1 MDTDEAPS
9 AAAPSSATE
18 SDVNMP
24 DAKSA
29 ADAPGSENDAQGDLP
44 AQMETDAKV
53 RINCVSTYAVKFSI
67 SSIVPGKG
75 SQYLHLA

>member
-9 AAAPSSATE
+9 AAAPPSA
-18 SDVNMP
+18 DVNMQ

-29 ADAPGSENDAQGDLP
+29 ANAPGSENDAQEGDLP

-53 RINCVSTYAVKFSI
+53 RTKCF
-67 SSIVPGKG
+67 
-75 SQYLHLA
+75 QFH